1 MAGAAAHPPHPPS
14 STLIHPSNIRRT
26 ACYRFATGFA
36 GTGQNE
42 AVRDRGQWPLRAR
55 KCWTTQDAPA
65 QNETG
70 ITELQNRCS
79 TAELT
84 RHIKDLAS
92 EPAFCHRI
100 AIARK

>member
-1 MAGAAAHPPHPPS
+1 LIVYAAVYARPS
-14 STLIHPSNIRRT
+14 LSSFDFRANQLISLEPGV
-26 ACYRFATGFA
+26 GF
-36 GTGQNE
+36 E
-42 AVRDRGQWPLRAR
+42 P
-55 KCWTTQDAPA
+55 TTC
-65 QNETG
+65 G
-70 ITELQNRCS
+70 LQNRCS